1 MSVLFG
7 ENEVF
12 ENEGVD
18 MGSINHSLTQA
29 KLTCLLGTDERFTVL
44 TELSLDISKYDFSKY
59 GIKAKEEVKPDVCMY
74 SNDIGFQKFDIVRMT
89 EMPLLV
95 IEILSPSQGPKEL
108 KDKIRVYFDL
118 GVKSCWLV
126 IPDAQLISV
135 YTKQGDFTN
144 FDMRDNEV
152 VDEVMDIHLPVQ
164 KIFGKKHKKGSSSK

>member
-12 ENEGVD
+12 ENEGID

-29 KLTCLLGTDERFTVL
+29 KLTSLLDDDERFTVL
-44 TELSLDISKYDFSKY
+44 TELSLDISQYDFSKY
-59 GIKAKEEVKPDVCMY
+59 GIKAKEEVKPDICMY

-152 VDEVMDIHLPVQ
+152 VDEIMDIHLPIP
-164 KIFGKKHKKGSSSK
+164 KIFGKSTKRLK